1 MGTKKRG
8 RVAWGEGMSGSNVGN
23 LAKADRCSTCEHHVY
38 VCLCACVYT
47 CPYVYCHCMYVY
59 LSLLYVRMV
68 QPNATIKNTCYCRV
82 STSLD
87 TQISCICV
95 YPPVHTYVVSVH
107 VQVTLPFNV
116 PQPHWATP
124 PSFIDCQLHFRGW
137 PRWGCVCG
145 MGCIVWLL
153 CDLWC
158 CWLWLVW
165 SDTTTKF
172 WASCNIQQL
181 VWCKN
186 INEARYTWL

>member
-1 MGTKKRG
+1 
-8 RVAWGEGMSGSNVGN
+8 
-23 LAKADRCSTCEHHVY
+23 
-38 VCLCACVYT
+38 
-47 CPYVYCHCMYVY
+47 MYVY

-165 SDTTTKF
+165 SDTITKF
-172 WASCNIQQL
+172 WTSCNIQQL

-186 INEARYTWL
+186 INEARCTWLQHSAVMASALPSVRDTVSVAPFTCRHSEQWWAVFVWVWSSGVVMLSSSCQL